1 MRRVFVD
8 TSGFGAL
15 FIPEDEGHER
25 VAEVFQQLNVPRVQL
40 VTTNAVVF
48 ETYVLI
54 LHRSRRGRTNA
65 FKFLDVMEQNV
76 LRVVRLSAADERAA
90 SALVRAQADKS
101 YSLCDAASF
110 TVMKRLRVR
119 EAVALDE
126 DFRSYGQFE
135 VMP

>member
-1 MRRVFVD
+1 VRRVFVD

-15 FIPEDEGHER
+15 FIPEDADHER
-25 VAEVFQQLNVPRVQL
+25 VSKVFQELNVPRVRL
-40 VTTNAVVF
+40 LTTNAVVF

-65 FKFLDVMEQNV
+65 LKFLDVMEQNV

-90 SALVRAQADKS
+90 SALVRAHADKA

-110 TVMKRLRVR
+110 TVMNRFRVR
-119 EAVALDE
+119 EAIALDE
-126 DFRSYGQFE
+126 DFRSYGEFE
-135 VMP
+135 ILP